1 MLKYVW
7 ILIGAFTM
15 NTADAQTQLETA
27 TLGGG
32 CFWCM
37 EKPYEALNGVESVVS
52 GYTGGHTPNPTY
64 KDVSSGQSGHV
75 EVVQVTFDPQKI
87 SYEEIL
93 KNFWVNIDPEVKNR
107 QFCDVGP
114 QYRSIIYYHSG
125 AQKKVAEET
134 KRMVESSGLKVATE
148 IAPAATFYPAEDY
161 HQNYYKKNPIRYKYY
176 RYACGR
182 DNRLDDLWGENRQ
195 FPMLNQS
202 IKEK

>member
-1 MLKYVW
+1 
-7 ILIGAFTM
+7 M
-15 NTADAQTQLETA
+15 NTANAQTQLETA

-37 EKPYEALNGVESVVS
+37 EKPYEALKGVESVVS

-75 EVVQVTFDPQKI
+75 EVVQVTFDPQII

-114 QYRSIIYYHSG
+114 QYRSIIYYHSED
-125 AQKKVAEET
+125 QKKVAEQT
-134 KRMVESSGLKVATE
+134 KHMVENSGLKVATE
-148 IAPAATFYPAEDY
+148 IAPAVTFYPAEDY

-182 DNRLDDLWGENRQ
+182 DSRLDDLWGENRQ
-195 FPMLNQS
+195 FPTLNQA

>member
-1 MLKYVW
+1 
-7 ILIGAFTM
+7 M

-37 EKPYEALNGVESVVS
+37 EKPYEALEGVQSVVS

-114 QYRSIIYYHSG
+114 QYRSIIYYHSE

-148 IAPAATFYPAEDY
+148 IAPAVTFYPAEDY

-182 DNRLDDLWGENRQ
+182 DSRLDDLWGENRQ
-195 FPMLNQS
+195 FPMLNQAS
-202 IKEK
+202 KEK